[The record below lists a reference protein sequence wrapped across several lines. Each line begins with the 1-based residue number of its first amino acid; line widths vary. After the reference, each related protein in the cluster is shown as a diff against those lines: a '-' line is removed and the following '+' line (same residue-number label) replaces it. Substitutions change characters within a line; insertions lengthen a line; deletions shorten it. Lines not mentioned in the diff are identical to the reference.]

1 MRTPTRLAA
10 LAAAG
15 LLALTVSACESGGS
29 ESASDGA
36 CPDGKVRFGVEPY
49 EDPAKLT
56 PAYEVL
62 AKALEKKLDCPV
74 ELEVVAD
81 YSAEVLAMR
90 NGKLELAQF
99 GPLGF
104 VFASQKA
111 NAEPVVS
118 FADAKGELTTYT
130 AGIWVAKDSPIASV
144 EDLGG
149 KSLALSEPS
158 STSGGALPRFALRD
172 AGVQESDVK
181 IDYAGGH
188 PEAML
193 ALKNGKVDAAEI
205 NSQTLA
211 TAESEGTF
219 DPAKFKQIW
228 TSDPIPN
235 DPITVRGDL
244 DQAFKDKVRKALL
257 ELAPG
262 DVAKVGAFLDVDP
275 PGPLAEVGKDTYQPL
290 FELAKVLGLSEEDV

>member
-1 MRTPTRLAA
+1 MRIPRRITA

-15 LLALTVSACESGGS
+15 VLALSLSACGSPAGDAASGT
-29 ESASDGA
+29 
-36 CPDGKVRFGVEPY
+36 CPGGKVRFGVEPY
-49 EDPAKLT
+49 EDPEKLK

-62 AKALEKKLDCPV
+62 AQSLEKKLDCPV
-74 ELEVVAD
+74 ELQVVSD

-111 NAEPVVS
+111 GAEPVVS
-118 FADAKGELTTYT
+118 FADAKGKLTTYT
-130 AGIWVAKDSPIASV
+130 AGIWVAKDSPIKSAK
-144 EDLGG
+144 DLRG
-149 KSLALSEPS
+149 KSLALSEAS
-158 STSGGALPRFALRD
+158 STSGGALPRYALKE
-172 AGVQESDVK
+172 AGVDEKSVK

-211 TAESEGTF
+211 TAGKSF
-219 DPAKFKQIW
+219 DRTKFRKIW
-228 TSDPIPN
+228 TSDAIPN
-235 DPITVRGDL
+235 DPITLREDL
-244 DQAFKDKVRKALL
+244 DPAFKDKVRKALL
-257 ELAPG
+257 DLSPQ
-262 DVAKVGAFLDVDP
+262 DIAKVGAFLDVSP
-275 PGPLAEVGKDTYQPL
+275 PGPLAEVDKDTYRPL
-290 FELAKVLGLSEEDV
+290 FELAKTLGLTEEDV